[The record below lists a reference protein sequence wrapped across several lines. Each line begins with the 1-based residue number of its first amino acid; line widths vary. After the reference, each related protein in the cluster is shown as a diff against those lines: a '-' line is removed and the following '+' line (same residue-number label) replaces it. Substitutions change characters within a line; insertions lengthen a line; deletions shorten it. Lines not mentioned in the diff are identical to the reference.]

1 MPAEAIVTLRSA
13 SPYSQSRAYDTPK
26 KPKETAK
33 DYEERTWKERLHALD
48 DGRIYIP
55 PMGFKNCLSEA
66 AKFVSE
72 QIPGKGKATY
82 TKHFEAGVLCLT
94 PGILED
100 FKGNPI
106 NAETVE
112 GEWVFVPSDG
122 VRGSGK
128 RVWKCF
134 PMIYEWQTTIQF
146 KIHDDTVTQSVFDR
160 TLRQAGVLIG
170 LGRWRV
176 RNNGLYGMFT
186 VESLD
191 WKEFSF

>member
-13 SPYSQSRAYDTPK
+13 SAYSQSKAYDAPK

-33 DYEERTWKERLHALD
+33 DYEERTWQERMHVH
-48 DGRIYIP
+48 DGQVYIP

-66 AKFVSE
+66 AKFLSE
-72 QIPGKGKATY
+72 QIPGKGKSTY

-94 PGILED
+94 PGMLEN
-100 FKGNPI
+100 FKGEPI
-106 NAETVE
+106 EASKVQ

-160 TLRQAGVLIG
+160 TMQQAGVLIG

-186 VESLD
+186 VESIN
-191 WKEFSF
+191 WKEFTF

>member
-1 MPAEAIVTLRSA
+1 MPATAIVTLRSV
-13 SPYSQSRAYDTPK
+13 SPYSQSRAYDAPK
-26 KPKETAK
+26 KAKETAK
-33 DYEERTWKERLHALD
+33 DYEERTWKERLHV
-48 DGRIYIP
+48 REEQVYIP

-66 AKFVSE
+66 ARFVSE
-72 QIPGKGKATY
+72 QIPGKGKSTY

-94 PGILED
+94 PGMLEN

-106 NAETVE
+106 KASEVQ

-134 PMIYEWQTTIQF
+134 PMIYEWQTSIQF

>member
-1 MPAEAIVTLRSA
+1 MPAEASVTLRSA
-13 SPYSQSRAYDTPK
+13 SPYSQSRAYDAPK

-33 DYEERTWKERLHALD
+33 DYEERTWQERMHVH
-48 DGRIYIP
+48 DGRVYIP

-66 AKFVSE
+66 AKFISE
-72 QIPGKGKATY
+72 QIPGKGKSTY

-94 PGILED
+94 PGLLED
-100 FKGNPI
+100 FKGKPI
-106 NAETVE
+106 EASGVQ

>member
-1 MPAEAIVTLRSA
+1 MPAEASVTLRSV
-13 SPYSQSRAYDTPK
+13 SPYSQSRAYDAPK

-33 DYEERTWKERLHALD
+33 DYEERTWKERLHVLD
-48 DGRIYIP
+48 GQVYIP

-66 AKFVSE
+66 ARFLSE
-72 QIPGKGKATY
+72 QIPGKGKSTY
-82 TKHFEAGVLCLT
+82 TKHFEAGVLCFT
-94 PGILED
+94 PGMLED
-100 FKGNPI
+100 LKGNPLK
-106 NAETVE
+106 ADTVK

-146 KIHDDTVTQSVFDR
+146 KIHDDTVTQPVFDR

-186 VESLD
+186 VESFD
-191 WKEFSF
+191 WKEFTI